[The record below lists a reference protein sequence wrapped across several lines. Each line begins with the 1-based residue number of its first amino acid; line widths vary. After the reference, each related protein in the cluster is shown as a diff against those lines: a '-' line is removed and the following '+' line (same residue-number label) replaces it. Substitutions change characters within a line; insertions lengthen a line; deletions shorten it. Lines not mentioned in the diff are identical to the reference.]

1 MKEDRFLELC
11 AGAALGDLDDRERAE
26 LRAMADDDR
35 IAAEIA
41 AFERASAAVV
51 ASLHQAS
58 FEPIP
63 ASLSARLARDA
74 SAFVA
79 SRRSSGA
86 SPTESSPPSSS
97 RAAISRPQRSASV
110 PTSSTRT
117 SSTPSSSTPNPAI
130 GNGRNV
136 RGVVLPWFVAAAAC
150 VVAAVLLMRDPGQ
163 AAVAPIADVARFVAD
178 HPDLE
183 RRRFEL
189 GCQGEVLW
197 SPRDNTGVLELR
209 DLPSNDPKQFQY
221 QLWIFDESQD
231 KSTPVDGGVFDVPA
245 NAAGPVVI
253 PIDAKLRVGKAFA
266 FAITK
271 EQPGGVVVSAKRP
284 EQIVAAVGL

>member
-1 MKEDRFLELC
+1 MKDDRFLELC

-26 LRAMADDDR
+26 LRAMADEDR

-41 AFERASAAVV
+41 AFERASASVV
-51 ASLHQAS
+51 ASLHQAG
-58 FEPIP
+58 FEPMP
-63 ASLSARLARDA
+63 ASLSAKLAREA

-79 SRRSSGA
+79 SRRSSGTVSKDSSA
-86 SPTESSPPSSS
+86 SDSSASNSS
-97 RAAISRPQRSASV
+97 RAATSRPQRSS
-110 PTSSTRT
+110 PTPRT
-117 SSTPSSSTPNPAI
+117 SPRE
-130 GNGRNV
+130 GRDT
-136 RGVVLPWFVAAAAC
+136 RGAVLPWIVAAAAS
-150 VVAAVLLMRDPGQ
+150 VVAAVVLMRTPGKS
-163 AAVAPIADVARFVAD
+163 AVAPIADVARFAAE

-197 SPRDNTGVLELR
+197 SSSDNTGLLELR

-245 NAAGPVVI
+245 DAAGPVVI

-271 EQPGGVVVSAKRP
+271 ERPGGVVVSAKRP

>member
-1 MKEDRFLELC
+1 MKDDRFLELC

-26 LRAMADDDR
+26 LQAMADDDR

-41 AFERASAAVV
+41 AFERASASVV
-51 ASLHQAS
+51 ASLHQAG
-58 FEPIP
+58 FEPMP
-63 ASLSARLARDA
+63 ASLSAKLAREA

-86 SPTESSPPSSS
+86 VATDSNPSNSS
-97 RAAISRPQRSASV
+97 RAATARPQRPS
-110 PTSSTRT
+110 PRPGPST
-117 SSTPSSSTPNPAI
+117 
-130 GNGRNV
+130 GEGRDT
-136 RGVVLPWFVAAAAC
+136 RGAVLPWIVALAAS
-150 VVAAVLLMRDPGQ
+150 VVAAVVLMRGPGKS
-163 AAVAPIADVARFVAD
+163 AAAPIADVARFVAE

-197 SPRDNTGVLELR
+197 SSSDNTGLLELR

-245 NAAGPVVI
+245 DAAGPVVI